1 MLEKRIPKKKL
12 MIADAAVP
20 FVARG
25 GRIFGGQV
33 IDADPGIVDGEEVLV
48 VDKNNRIITTVRAML

>member
-1 MLEKRIPKKKL
+1 MSEKRIPKKKL
-12 MIADAAVP
+12 VISDAAVS

-48 VDKNNRIITTVRAML
+48 VDKNNRIITTARAML

>member
-1 MLEKRIPKKKL
+1 MSEKRIPKKKL
-12 MIADAAVP
+12 VISDAAVS

-25 GRIFGGQV
+25 GRIFGRQV

>member
-1 MLEKRIPKKKL
+1 MSEKIIPKKML
-12 MIADAAVP
+12 VISDAAVS

-48 VDKNNRIITTVRAML
+48 VDKNNRIITTARAML